1 VDTTPGQGADIS
13 PGWFS
18 RHIRGVRIAAMLAAL
33 VIVAGVVGLLG
44 FWQFAATA
52 GWAAACLVY
61 VVWVWSSVGRM
72 DGTATGTHARKED
85 PKRALSDVL
94 FVVASLGSL
103 FSLIFV
109 LGQAKSTPGA
119 GKDVVAG
126 LAVASVA
133 LSWLLVHTLFTL
145 RYGELYYS
153 HSRGGIDF
161 NQKQEPRYT
170 DFAYLA
176 FTVGMTFQVSDT
188 DISDGVIRAT
198 ILRHMLLSYLFGSVI
213 IASSVNFIVSIAG

>member
-1 VDTTPGQGADIS
+1 MSS
-13 PGWFS
+13 PGKDGDSSEPS
-18 RHIRGVRIAAMLAAL
+18 RSNHVRGLRILAMLVALIGVTLAVGAA
-33 VIVAGVVGLLG
+33 G
-44 FWQFAATA
+44 FWQFGPTA

-61 VVWVWSSVGRM
+61 VSWVWLSIGPM
-72 DGTATGTHARKED
+72 DPRATRTHAGQED
-85 PKRALSDVL
+85 PRRGLRNALFL
-94 FVVASLGSL
+94 VASVAGL

-109 LGQAKSTPGA
+109 LSQAKGEPGA
-119 GKDVVAG
+119 GKGIVAG
-126 LAVASVA
+126 LAVISVA

-145 RYGELYYS
+145 RYGQLYYGQG
-153 HSRGGIDF
+153 HQGIDF
-161 NQKQEPRYT
+161 NQKNDPRYS

-188 DISDGVIRAT
+188 DISDSGIRAT